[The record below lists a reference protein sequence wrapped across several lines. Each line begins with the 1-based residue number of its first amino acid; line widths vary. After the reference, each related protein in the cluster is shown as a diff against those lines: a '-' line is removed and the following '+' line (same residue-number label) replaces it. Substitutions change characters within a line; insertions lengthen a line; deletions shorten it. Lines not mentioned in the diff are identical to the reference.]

1 MKEGQTRQNVFAS
14 MSFIL
19 VILYSIGLKR
29 DESITTSKLII
40 IYRTLSVIYCLQFTV
55 LVSSRMSQHFSFNI
69 VYNTEI
75 VDYLIQVNKT
85 MLLFIERDSFLQV
98 VVACCL

>member
-1 MKEGQTRQNVFAS
+1 
-14 MSFIL
+14 
-19 VILYSIGLKR
+19 
-29 DESITTSKLII
+29 LII
-40 IYRTLSVIYCLQFTV
+40 IYRTLSVIYRLHFTV
-55 LVSSRMSQHFSFNI
+55 LVLMNQHFSFNI